1 MDAGVG
7 VRRSAVGRSRRG
19 GKGSQRLAQTGRD
32 GRRQRWFPST
42 ALRAGYRSRH
52 STGSRCRAGLRDENA
67 ERLRLGQ
74 ALGLGSRM
82 HFAPTG
88 APLTFE
94 NGQMERMQ
102 EAHLGEIFHQPETCM
117 TKVGF
122 HLGQ

>member
-1 MDAGVG
+1 MIIRSSLGGAGWMLG
-7 VRRSAVGRSRRG
+7 SAFGGR
-19 GKGSQRLAQTGRD
+19 QLAGAD
-32 GRRQRWFPST
+32 G
-42 ALRAGYRSRH
+42 
-52 STGSRCRAGLRDENA
+52 A
-67 ERLRLGQ
+67 ERVAKDWHRREGMGDDRDRSLRPRSGQ

-82 HFAPTG
+82 QFAPTG